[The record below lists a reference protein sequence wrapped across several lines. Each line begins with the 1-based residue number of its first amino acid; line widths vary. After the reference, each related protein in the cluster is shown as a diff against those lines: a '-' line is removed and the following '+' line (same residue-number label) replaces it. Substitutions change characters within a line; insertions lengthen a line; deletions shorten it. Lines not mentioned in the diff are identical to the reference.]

1 MSVSNIV
8 SVSDS
13 VSVNLLSVSQG
24 SVQLFRGI
32 PPFLWLTR
40 SLSEG
45 ASRIPSPRDLDKFT
59 PHQPYTPWGIVVII
73 L

>member
-13 VSVNLLSVSQG
+13 VSVNLLSQG

-59 PHQPYTPWGIVVII
+59 PHQPYTSWGIVVII